1 MPGGSAAASADAGL
15 AGPQNTGRAG
25 GNKISNANRTRGMR
39 LNSCEVVRE
48 SILILR
54 EGSENKMRMDV
65 DRPAHL

>member
-1 MPGGSAAASADAGL
+1 MEFANSNAKEHWQD
-15 AGPQNTGRAG
+15 TYFET
-25 GNKISNANRTRGMR
+25 KISNANRTRGMR